1 MVDGKNKEESGTWS
15 TEELDA
21 AIADFTEIQTD
32 INYHD
37 AQETLK
43 QLLQNLD
50 LTEREQYGLQ
60 HEIQQ
65 LGLMFNKLEHSVL
78 QIAAFGLV
86 GRGKSSVLNALLG
99 ESVFQTGALHGVTT
113 EIEQAVWQTSE
124 EIIGN
129 SRVQRASTGD
139 RPHSHLELVD
149 TPGIDEVNGETRE
162 QLAKLIAQQMDLILF
177 VIAGDMSRVE
187 FEALS
192 QLREVG
198 KPIILVFNKAD
209 QYPKADRELIY
220 QTICDRRVKEI
231 LSPDEIVMVAASPL
245 VATVSVDEAGKRS
258 VVRERGKSNVVD
270 LKLKILEILEREGKA
285 LLALNSM
292 LYVDVTHKK
301 LRQRKQLL
309 RETACDRLIE
319 KAMVTKAAAVA
330 LNPVTVVD
338 IFSGAIVDVALIIRL
353 SQLYGLN
360 LAQTEA
366 IALLQKIALA
376 MGGMTAGEF
385 AANLGLSSLK
395 GMLGFSVPATGGLA
409 LAPYVSVAVTQG
421 AIAGLSTKIIG
432 EATKTYLTTGG
443 SWGDNDPKII
453 VRNIMDSLDRQSIL
467 FRLKEDMTAKLRSQ

>member
-1 MVDGKNKEESGTWS
+1 MEKSADWSSEEF
-15 TEELDA
+15 DA

-32 INYHD
+32 INYHE

-60 HEIQQ
+60 QDIQQ
-65 LGLMFNKLEHSVL
+65 LGLMFDKLEHSVL

-113 EIEQAVWQTSE
+113 EIGQAIWQVSE
-124 EIIGN
+124 ENIGD
-129 SRVQRASTGD
+129 SRVQRVSLSD
-139 RPHSHLELVD
+139 RQHSRLELVD

-177 VIAGDMSRVE
+177 VVAGDMSRVE

-198 KPIILVFNKAD
+198 KPMILVFNKVD
-209 QYPKADRELIY
+209 QYPETDRELIY

-245 VATVSVDEAGKRS
+245 VAKVSVDATGKRQ
-258 VVRERGKSNVVD
+258 VTRERGQSNVVD

-292 LYVDVTHKK
+292 LFADATHKK
-301 LRQRKQLL
+301 VLQRKLLL
-309 RETACDRLIE
+309 RERASDHLIE

-330 LNPVTVVD
+330 LNPVTVLD
-338 IFSGAIVDVALIIRL
+338 IFSGAMVDVVLIIRL

-360 LAQTEA
+360 LQQTEA
-366 IALLQKIALA
+366 IALLQKIALS

-385 AANLGLSSLK
+385 IANLGLSSLK
-395 GMLGFSVPATGGLA
+395 GMLGFSIPATGGLS
-409 LAPYVSVAVTQG
+409 LAPYISVAITQG

-432 EATKTYLTTGG
+432 EATKSYLITGG
-443 SWGDNDPKII
+443 AWGDNNPKAVVRKII
-453 VRNIMDSLDRQSIL
+453 DSLDRESIL
-467 FRLKEDMTAKLRSQ
+467 YRLKQDLTANLRS